1 MASYSELSDRHV
13 IITGGANGI
22 GASLVR
28 AFHAQGARV
37 SFCDHDPDA
46 GAALS
51 MELGL
56 GVAFS
61 QVDLRQESEVVEWV
75 HCLGQEHGKIDVLVN
90 NAARDPRRSLHEMT
104 TAEWDDLFAL
114 NLRAYF
120 LTCREATEFM
130 PASGGSIINLSSITY
145 HLAPREMSA
154 YVATKAGILGFTRS
168 LGRELGPRHIR
179 VNTVS
184 PGWVMT
190 ERQLRQFVTPEVKQ
204 LIQSSQSIPDLLQ
217 PEDIADVVVFL
228 ASDASRAI
236 TGQELLVDR
245 GWMHS

>member
-1 MASYSELSDRHV
+1 MAHYPELKGRHV
-13 IITGGANGI
+13 VITGGGNGI

-28 AFHAQGARV
+28 AFHTQGAQV
-37 SFCDHDPDA
+37 SFCDQDEAA
-46 GAALS
+46 GQSLAA
-51 MELGL
+51 ELGDS
-56 GVAFS
+56 VSFTK
-61 QVDLRQESEVVEWV
+61 VDLRQEAEVVSWV
-75 HCLGQEHGKIDVLVN
+75 RHLGEAHGKIDVLVN
-90 NAARDPRRSLHEMT
+90 NAARDPRCSLRDMT
-104 TAEWDDLFAL
+104 TEQWDDLFAL

-120 LTCREATEFM
+120 LTCREASAVM
-130 PASGGSIINLSSITY
+130 PASSGSIINLSSITF
-145 HLAPREMSA
+145 HLAPAEMSA

-179 VNTVS
+179 VNAVS

-190 ERQLRQFVTPEVKQ
+190 ERQMRQFVTPEVKE
-204 LIQSSQSIPDLLQ
+204 LILKSQSIPDLLQ

-228 ASDASRAI
+228 GSDASRAM